1 MTNSQVLQQKQN
13 NSLIQH
19 AKNQDEANFVF
30 AFENKLKVYE
40 HSDKLIDTL
49 AKWRWM
55 AGINNSN
62 QDENEIAKELA
73 LLCQFVVDN
82 YSLLTI
88 DEINLAINLS
98 LTNKLDCDVNAYN
111 SFTPAYVSR
120 ILNSYA
126 SYKRE
131 LFNSLSERK
140 ERFEYTKELESKPTA
155 QQKMDGMVELI
166 NYLYEGFKES
176 GEVVDHFNSLYNY
189 LRSTN
194 RLNPSKE
201 LINDALAYAEI
212 KTKEHI
218 TNYFA
223 DAIGQHKINDEYIKK
238 RFARNYCV
246 KDYFEK
252 NSIDNIIA
260 SVNINDFN

>member
-1 MTNSQVLQQKQN
+1 MLQQKQS

-19 AKNQDEANFVF
+19 AKNQDEANFVI
-30 AFENKLKVYE
+30 AFETKQKLYE
-40 HSDKLIDTL
+40 HQDSLIDVL

-55 AGINNSN
+55 VGINNNS
-62 QDENEIAKELA
+62 QDENEIARELA
-73 LLCQFVVDN
+73 LLSQFVVEN

-111 SFTPAYVSR
+111 SFSPAYVSR
-120 ILNSYA
+120 ILNCYT

-140 ERFEYTKELESKPTA
+140 ERFDYTKELENKPTA
-155 QQKMDGMVELI
+155 QQKMDGIVELI
-166 NYLYEGFKES
+166 KYLHDGYKES
-176 GEVVDHFNSLYNY
+176 GEVIDHFNTLYNY
-189 LRSTN
+189 LRN
-194 RLNPSKE
+194 NNKMQVSKE
-201 LINDALAYAEI
+201 LINDALVYAEI
-212 KTKEHI
+212 KTREHI
-218 TNYFA
+218 HNYFS
-223 DAIGQHKINDEYIKK
+223 DVLGQHNINEEYIKK

-252 NSIDNIIA
+252 VGLDNIIA
-260 SVNINDFN
+260 SVNINEFN